1 MPKRTSYGFRK
12 SGGKVYIGGKGRNWQ
27 SLRSDAKT
35 AEPLVS
41 LAAWKKV
48 AGRGVDYPGLDDGPS
63 SFFGRKTTRAR
74 KGRVVGRVYS
84 AKSRKVLGSIGGK
97 RTKRGGGGG
106 GGKKKASKACQSLD
120 WLVKANV
127 KKKV

>member
-1 MPKRTSYGFRK
+1 MPKQLSLLCPWLL
-12 SGGKVYIGGKGRNWQ
+12 GKRLQEEVLITRV
-27 SLRSDAKT
+27 LMMA
-35 AEPLVS
+35 PPVFL
-41 LAAWKKV
+41 
-48 AGRGVDYPGLDDGPS
+48 
-63 SFFGRKTTRAR
+63 RKTTRAR